1 VKALYEEISNLDEKG
16 VPVLVVTPEQTEQ
29 IAKPMEKI
37 MKELL
42 VP

>member
-1 VKALYEEISNLDEKG
+1 VYEELTNLEERG
-16 VPVLVVTPEQTEQ
+16 IPVLVVTPEQSEK

-37 MKELL
+37 MKEIL